1 MNIDRP
7 ELHCRRVRHQQEEQ
21 HPHLA
26 GYYSRAMTND
36 GNAPTVPDTSY
47 RPSSGSLVKP
57 PDRYVMRTL
66 LGRGG
71 MGEVWLARDVRIDR
85 DIAIKLMRRDRS
97 GSEDAVARFLRE
109 ARVQGRLEHPS
120 IVPVHDLGE
129 HDAPYFAMK
138 RLTGTTLLD
147 ALSDPAKWSRR
158 ALLAR
163 LVDVCLA
170 VEFAHQRG
178 VIHRDLKPANIMLG
192 DYGETYVLDWGLA
205 RIAGEAEGIETRD
218 LTSGE
223 SGSGQTVAGEML
235 GTPGYMSPEQ
245 MRGDPVDHRT
255 DIYALGCVLYE
266 ILAGAPAVPRDR
278 TLEITLTAAAHRP
291 TSDAPELDDA
301 CAGATAANPAER
313 LPTARALADSIQK
326 FLDGDRDLERR
337 KTLADE
343 HARRAAALTGDDPT
357 SRAEAMRE
365 AGRAIALDA
374 GNPAAQEVLA
384 RLLLTPP
391 REMPRAAREKVEHER
406 VNALRGVFLGGS
418 IAYLIFVLVI
428 PLAYL
433 LGARGTVP
441 MIVLAGMAGLL
452 SATCHLGYRRTA
464 ARWISVLVLFE
475 HSALMMVTG
484 FLLGPLLL
492 VPILIFGTLPIGIM
506 LPLLHKTKLVLV
518 THAAGFAVPLAAEL
532 LGWVPHTFRSSG
544 NALLLDPPAVTLPYT
559 AMVVVIVLT
568 VAVQLVSVGFI
579 LNGQRTAQDRAQEL
593 LHVQAWQ
600 LAQLVPEK

>member
-1 MNIDRP
+1 
-7 ELHCRRVRHQQEEQ
+7 
-21 HPHLA
+21 
-26 GYYSRAMTND
+26 MTDD
-36 GNAPTVPDTSY
+36 GNAPTVPDSTS
-47 RPSSGSLVKP
+47 RPSGGSLVKP

-85 DIAIKLMRRDRS
+85 DIAIKLMRRDRV
-97 GSEDAVARFLRE
+97 GDASRFLRE

-147 ALSDPAKWSRR
+147 ALTDPAKWPRR

-205 RIAGEAEGIETRD
+205 RIAGETDGIETRD
-218 LTSGE
+218 LTSGD

-235 GTPGYMSPEQ
+235 GTPGYMAPEQ

-255 DIYALGCVLYE
+255 DVYALGCILYE
-266 ILAGAPAVPRDR
+266 ILTGTPAVPRDR
-278 TLEITLTAAAHRP
+278 TLEVTLTVPCHRP
-291 TSDAPELDDA
+291 VTDAPELDDA
-301 CAGATAANPAER
+301 CAAATASSSADR
-313 LPTARALADSIQK
+313 LPAARALADAVQK

-337 KTLADE
+337 KTLAGE
-343 HARRAAALTGDDPT
+343 HARRAAAYTGDDPM

-374 GNPAAQEVLA
+374 GNAAAQEVLA

-391 REMPRAAREKVEHER
+391 REMPPAARAKIESER
-406 VNALRGVFLGGS
+406 ATALHGVFLRGS
-418 IAYLIFVLVI
+418 IAYLIFLLVV
-428 PLAYL
+428 PFAYL
-433 LGARGTVP
+433 LGARGTAA
-441 MIVLAGMAGLL
+441 MIALAGMAGLL
-452 SATCHLGYRRTA
+452 SATCYLGYRRTTV
-464 ARWISVLVLFE
+464 RWISIVVLFE
-475 HSALMMVTG
+475 HSALMIATG

-506 LPLLHKTKLVLV
+506 LPLFHETKLVMI
-518 THAAGFAVPLAAEL
+518 THAMGFAVPLAAEL
-532 LGWVPHTFRSSG
+532 LGWVPHTFRSAG
-544 NALLLDPPAVTLPYT
+544 NALVLDPPAVTLPYT

-568 VAVQLVSVGFI
+568 VVVQLVSVGFI